1 MSQNHIHPR
10 QPDLSIE
17 SDLPA
22 KITKAGSK
30 QTYYT
35 FRLLADRDRVQAGL
49 QSYAYFRWLDNLLDC
64 GSGTKSEKVEL
75 IKRQQSLLEGVMQ
88 GYSPDN
94 VSAEEQMLM
103 DLLQNDTK
111 ENSGLQ
117 IYLRNMMA
125 VMAFDT
131 ERCGRM
137 ISDEELTQYTHMLS
151 TAVTEL
157 LFYLIG
163 HEDAPTSL
171 ENRYAAVKG
180 AHVTHMLRDM
190 VEDISNGYINI
201 PAETLL
207 EQHISI
213 DKIHDLP
220 FRKWVYRR
228 VKLARQ
234 YFLDGRQY
242 IAKVKSFRCRLAGFA
257 YLSRFE
263 WMIRAIEKDHYN
275 LRPEYP
281 ERKSLKAGLWM
292 IWRTF
297 LSSLNISW
305 IKFEPGPQMELADQ
319 IEER

>member
-10 QPDLSIE
+10 QPDLSTE

-22 KITKAGSK
+22 EITKAGSK

-35 FRLLADRDRVQAGL
+35 FRLLADRDRVQDGFR
-49 QSYAYFRWLDNLLDC
+49 SYAYFRWLDNLLDC
-64 GSGTKSEKVEL
+64 GLGTKSEKGEL
-75 IKRQQSLLEGVMQ
+75 MKRQQAILEAALHGNP
-88 GYSPDN
+88 PDN
-94 VSAEEQMLM
+94 VNAEEQMLV
-103 DLLQNDTK
+103 DLLPNAIE

-117 IYLRNMMA
+117 IYLRNMMG
-125 VMAFDT
+125 VMAFDM
-131 ERCGRM
+131 ERCGRL

-180 AHVTHMLRDM
+180 AHITHMLRDM
-190 VEDISNGYINI
+190 VEDISSGYINI
-201 PAETLL
+201 PADTIT
-207 EQHISI
+207 EQQISLG
-213 DKIHDLP
+213 KIHELP
-220 FRKWVYRR
+220 FRKWVYKRME
-228 VKLARQ
+228 LARQ
-234 YFLDGRQY
+234 YFWDGRQY

-263 WMIRAIEKDHYN
+263 WMIRAIEKDNYY

-281 ERKSLKAGLWM
+281 DRKSLKAGVWM
-292 IWRTF
+292 CWRIF
-297 LSSLNISW
+297 LSLLNISW
-305 IKFEPGPQMELADQ
+305 IKLEPDPQTALVDQ